1 MYVKLNGKI
10 VSELILDVDPALPDV
25 PIGERYPAEFIK
37 ELLHTDNSAKVEVGM
52 EYDAETDSF
61 GYPEATSAPDADEE
75 VVENTDGITQAE
87 INLDVE
93 YRLACLELGI

>member
-10 VSELILDVDPALPDV
+10 VSELILDVDPAFPDV
-25 PIGERYPAEFIK
+25 PIGERYP
-37 ELLHTDNSAKVEVGM
+37 TDNSAKVEVGM